1 MSDCLTPIKGGV
13 LATEVQK
20 HEPDV
25 VRVDLGDDH
34 GLGDAR
40 EACLRYRSNRTALAA
55 IEIDREQLWNGALR
69 LYTGV
74 EELASRNVPCIASE
88 KGIREG
94 PKGLLFFG
102 GKTQLY

>member
-1 MSDCLTPIKGGV
+1 MS
-13 LATEVQK
+13 LASSVSTWATTT
-20 HEPDV
+20 D
-25 VRVDLGDDH
+25 RVMR
-34 GLGDAR
+34 R
-40 EACLRYRSNRTALAA
+40 EACLRYRSNRTVLAA

-69 LYTGV
+69 LHAGV
-74 EELASRNVPCIASE
+74 EELASRNIPCIESE